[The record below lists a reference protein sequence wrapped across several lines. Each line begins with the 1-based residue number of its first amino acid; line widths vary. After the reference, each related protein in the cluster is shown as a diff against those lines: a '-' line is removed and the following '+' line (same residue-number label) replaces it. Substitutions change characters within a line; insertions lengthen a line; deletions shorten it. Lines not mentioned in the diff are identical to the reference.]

1 MVFLNFSEISQIP
14 FQKVLD
20 WLNIPYTT
28 HTTELKGE
36 GFIVNLEKNLFF
48 NPNNQNIKGSIINF
62 LANRKG
68 VDLRSAAQ
76 ELKDVFLKEQKPT
89 ERELPNLELHY
100 HPFLKDKGISEELA
114 KEYEI
119 GFVKQHSIISGRIA
133 FKIYDELSIH
143 TGYVAY
149 NFQKNEWFFPKGFKR
164 ELYNIHRIDS
174 KEVILTVSL
183 WECLEYIKKGMPAVS
198 LIGKTMTDKQ
208 AEQLSRF
215 TNILVVHPEPD
226 NIILRLH
233 KNSFVKSV
241 HPDSPTPYL

>member
-1 MVFLNFSEISQIP
+1 MVFLNFSEISQVP

-28 HTTELKGE
+28 HNTELKGE

-48 NPNNQNIKGSIINF
+48 NPNNQTIKGSIINF

-68 VDLRSAAQ
+68 IDLRTAAQ
-76 ELKDVFLKEQKPT
+76 ELKDTFLKEQKPP

-143 TGYVAY
+143 TGYVAF
-149 NFQKNEWFFPKGFKR
+149 NFQKNEWFFPK
-164 ELYNIHRIDS
+164 
-174 KEVILTVSL
+174 
-183 WECLEYIKKGMPAVS
+183 
-198 LIGKTMTDKQ
+198 
-208 AEQLSRF
+208 
-215 TNILVVHPEPD
+215 
-226 NIILRLH
+226 
-233 KNSFVKSV
+233 
-241 HPDSPTPYL
+241 